1 MSRGAMSRDATDR
14 RPVLLILRA
23 LGLGDFLTSVP
34 ALRALAEA
42 FPEHRRILAAPAEL
56 TPLVRLAGAVETVLL
71 ARPLEDL
78 QWAGPPPDVAVNLHG
93 RGPESHRVLLR
104 LSPGRLL
111 AFSNPEV
118 PESWGG
124 PKWRAEEHEVT
135 RWCRLLRE
143 SGLHADPTRLELR
156 PPPGR
161 GPQRAHGA
169 VLIHPGAAS
178 PSRRWPAE
186 RWAEVARSEAAQ
198 GNRIIITAGPG
209 EEGLAARVV
218 AMAGL
223 TESSVRV
230 FRTTLEELAGLVARA
245 GVVLCADTGVAHLAT
260 ALGTPS
266 VVLFGPTPPALWG
279 PPPDHRRHR
288 ALWAGRTGDPH
299 ARVPDPGL
307 LRIRPRDVVAA
318 ISGLRRSPAPSGA
331 KEVS

>member
-1 MSRGAMSRDATDR
+1 MSRDAPDR

-42 FPEHRRILAAPAEL
+42 FPEHRRVLAAPAEL
-56 TPLVRLAGAVETVLL
+56 TPLVRLAGAVDTVLS
-71 ARPLEDL
+71 AEPLEEL
-78 QWAGPPPDVAVNLHG
+78 EWAGPPPDVAVNLHG

-124 PKWRAEEHEVT
+124 PEWRAEEHEVT
-135 RWCRLLRE
+135 RWCRLLQE
-143 SGLHADPTRLELR
+143 SGVHADPTRLELR
-156 PPPGR
+156 TPAGHV
-161 GPQRAHGA
+161 PQGAHGA

-186 RWAEVARSEAAQ
+186 RWAQVARSEAAL

-209 EEGLAARVV
+209 EEGLAARVRG
-218 AMAGL
+218 MAGL
-223 TESSVRV
+223 NESIIQV
-230 FRTTLEELAGLVARA
+230 FRTSLEELARLVGKAGL
-245 GVVLCADTGVAHLAT
+245 VLCADTGVAHLAT

-279 PPPDHRRHR
+279 PPPEHRRHR

-307 LRIRPRDVVAA
+307 LMIRPRDVVAA